1 MGEALRSLGRLIK
14 SLFRPLAPFGRL
26 LKEAVVGFMTHN
38 VSRMAA
44 SIAYFGAFSLAPILV
59 IAVTLASLV
68 FGRAASEGLVFDR
81 LAETFGESTARFIQ
95 SMLAAIYNNSGG
107 LTVATVLAI
116 LLLMWASTRIIG
128 SVRGA
133 LNDIWGVPGHGGT
146 GFLGFVFGKLI
157 DLGFVIVI
165 GVMFVAAMLANTAV
179 SALTSYFS
187 DLLPLPGWVLQLI
200 GIVFSLLVTTI
211 FLTIIFRYLPN
222 IKVRFVYILMGAW
235 VTAVLFSIGNYVIG
249 RYLGRTSPGSTFGAA
264 GSLAVILIWMYYSA
278 NIILFGAEVTRAYA
292 RRGKLR
298 TAPESAGQCGFDG
311 VSDESTALAG
321 QAAFEGIP
329 PEARDDVP
337 EELVETL
344 PSRPA

>member
-1 MGEALRSLGRLIK
+1 MGKAFTSLGRLIK
-14 SLFRPLAPFGRL
+14 RLFRPLAPFGRL

-81 LAETFGESTARFIQ
+81 LVETFGDDIARFIQ

-278 NIILFGAEVTRAYA
+278 NIVLFGAEVTRAYA

-298 TAPESAGQCGFDG
+298 KPPGGQCGFDES
-311 VSDESTALAG
+311 SDESGPG
-321 QAAFEGIP
+321 QRAIPAGIP
-329 PEARDDVP
+329 PEAQDDPP
-337 EELVETL
+337 ETS
-344 PSRPA
+344 SRPA